1 METRVAINFTYII
14 DELMK
19 VQTNFTWKNTTAK
32 IKNKTLILDH
42 KQGRSKCAD
51 VTLETM
57 FVVKTTV

>member
-1 METRVAINFTYII
+1 MEIWVAINFTYII

-42 KQGRSKCAD
+42 K
-51 VTLETM
+51 
-57 FVVKTTV
+57 